1 MNLKIDSQK
10 LSSNLDFMRDW
21 VRKSLENIRVNQQY
35 YQIPTDDRSLD
46 PEVQEAIQIA
56 LKKDCDYNNFKLRK
70 HYDICEFST
79 ETRTEE
85 LTDTSQQFFM
95 INFVNTSYHLFKS
108 QQQRIQLLEARLSEL
123 EKPKIKT
130 I

>member
-1 MNLKIDSQK
+1 MNSKRLF
-10 LSSNLDFMRDW
+10 SNLDFMRDW
-21 VRKSLENIRVNQQY
+21 VQKSLENIRVNQQY
-35 YQIPTDDRSLD
+35 YQIPTDDRSLN
-46 PEVQEAIQIA
+46 PEVQEAIHLA

-79 ETRTEE
+79 ETRKDE

-95 INFVNTSYHLFKS
+95 VNFVNTSYHLFKS
-108 QQQRIQLLEARLSEL
+108 QQQRIQLLEARLSDL
-123 EKPKIKT
+123 EKPKIKA

>member
-1 MNLKIDSQK
+1 MNTQRLVT
-10 LSSNLDFMRDW
+10 NLDFMRDW
-21 VRKSLENIRVNQQY
+21 VQKSLENIRVNQQY
-35 YQIPTDDRSLD
+35 NRVPEDNNSLEL
-46 PEVQEAIQIA
+46 EVQEAIHLA

-79 ETRTEE
+79 ETRKDE

-95 INFVNTSYHLFKS
+95 VNFVNTSYHLFKS
-108 QQQRIQLLEARLSEL
+108 QQRQIQSLEARLSEL
-123 EKPKIKT
+123 EKPTIKT

>member
-1 MNLKIDSQK
+1 MNLKIDSQR

-35 YQIPTDDRSLD
+35 YQIPTDERSLD
-46 PEVQEAIQIA
+46 PEVQEAIHLA
-56 LKKDCDYNNFKLRK
+56 LKKDDEYSNFKLRK

-79 ETRTEE
+79 ETRKDE
-85 LTDTSQQFFM
+85 LKDTSQQLFM

-108 QQQRIQLLEARLSEL
+108 QQQRIQLLEERLSEL
-123 EKPKIKT
+123 ENPKFKT